1 MPAVFAVTFTV
12 QECVD
17 VFTRKAYADLLVN
30 SIHQSQHLHGL
41 KIYAWVIMPS
51 HCQLIYSSENN
62 TSDPISD
69 LKKESAGKIIEAIEC
84 NETEGR
90 KKWLL
95 PLLKNE
101 HTITFWKN
109 EEHREEITT
118 KKAFDINV
126 SAIHLSPVKA
136 GIVEKEEEYL
146 LSSCA
151 DLYGNRKGILEL
163 EIF

>member
-12 QECVD
+12 QECAD
-17 VFTRKAYADLLVN
+17 VFTRKAYTDLLVN
-30 SIHQSQHLHGL
+30 SIRQSQHLHAL

-51 HCQLIYSSENN
+51 HCQLIVSSEE
-62 TSDPISD
+62 SADDLISD
-69 LKKESAGKIIEAIEC
+69 FKKESAGKITEAIEC

-101 HTITFWKN
+101 HTITFWKD
-109 EEHREEITT
+109 EEHREEIAT
-118 KKAFDINV
+118 KKAFDIKV
-126 SAIHLSPVKA
+126 SAFHLSPVKA

-146 LSSCA
+146 LSSCG
-151 DLYGNRKGILEL
+151 DFYGNRKGMLEL